1 MSKFTEAQF
10 GVLCDMY
17 KGRSDLYC
25 YGASDR
31 TLARLEEDGMILRE
45 RPQMWSLTEAGRA
58 FVDGRGLELAKPDFG
73 DLSAVEKRV
82 ILDEALFPESDR
94 RRLLFDRTES
104 VAVCAVRSF
113 DLTEEEFIRLG
124 DSPSPAV
131 RATALSLGREYL
143 RDCEDLDGKLSNYLK
158 HEDKRTV
165 GAILKVLNATGNID
179 FVGEDLVGRWL
190 RSDIPTVDVL
200 QMLCQNQVK
209 VSDGTLASLI
219 DGHDPQV
226 LGIVSSLMRDRLDSA
241 QVDTILS
248 YGNASARAT
257 IATVGK
263 GLSIA
268 QIGMLMKDDDCLVSC
283 GIRDRLSVLEEAL
296 KIAAKPHDL
305 VALIR
310 VGILREA
317 AAS

>member
-17 KGRSDLYC
+17 GGSLSLY
-25 YGASDR
+25 GVGDR
-31 TLARLEEDGMILRE
+31 TTTRLREDGVILRE
-45 RPQMWSLTEAGRA
+45 GPLSWSLTEAGRA

-82 ILDEALFPESDR
+82 ILDKELFPESDR
-94 RRLLFDRTES
+94 RRLMFDRIDS

-124 DSPSPAV
+124 DSPAPDA
-131 RATALSLGREYL
+131 RASALSLGREHL
-143 RDCEDLDGKLSNYLK
+143 RNGEDLDGKLSNYLK
-158 HEDKRTV
+158 HDDKRTV
-165 GAILKVLNATGNID
+165 AAILKVLNETGNID
-179 FVGEDLVGRWL
+179 FVGDHLIGRWL
-190 RSDIPTVDVL
+190 RSDIPDADVL
-200 QMLCQNQVK
+200 QMLCQNQVE

-226 LGIVSSLMRDRLDSA
+226 LSVVCAFLPDRLNSA

-248 YGNASARAT
+248 HGTPHTRAAIARA
-257 IATVGK
+257 GE
-263 GLSIA
+263 GLSA
-268 QIGMLMKDDDCLVSC
+268 NQIRRLLQDDDDLVS
-283 GIRDRLSVLEEAL
+283 GAIHDRLSVLEASL
-296 KIAAKPHDL
+296 KIAAKPHD
-305 VALIR
+305 VVTLIR